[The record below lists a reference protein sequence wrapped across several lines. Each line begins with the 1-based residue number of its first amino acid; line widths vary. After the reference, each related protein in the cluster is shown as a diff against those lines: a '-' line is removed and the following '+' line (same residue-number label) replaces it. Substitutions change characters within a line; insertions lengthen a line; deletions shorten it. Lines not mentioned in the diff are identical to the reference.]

1 MKKRKEYIYTSG
13 EEIASAVSHGALA
26 AVALLMTPFASAWA
40 YAHGGALDV
49 TGVGIFMVSVFLML
63 LASTLYHAMARET
76 RHKDVFHILDHI
88 FIFVAIAGTYTP
100 IALSIISG
108 WQGIVIV
115 SVQWAMVL
123 FGVLY
128 KSLHPRPIG
137 RVSLSIYLI
146 MGWTIVFFFP
156 LIWRQASTPL
166 IALIAAGGV
175 FYTAGAF
182 FYALKGFRYHHLVWH
197 LLINLAVLCHAVGII
212 FFLY

>member
-40 YAHGGALDV
+40 YAHGGALGV
-49 TGVGIFMVSVFLML
+49 TGVGILVSVFLML

-175 FYTAGAF
+175 FYTAGVFLRAQ
-182 FYALKGFRYHHLVWH
+182 GFRY
-197 LLINLAVLCHAVGII
+197 II
-212 FFLY
+212 VCIC